1 VAVAYNPLL
10 VAERFGKRLPQTDG
24 DVFDRMVIVNLQVA
38 LAAQFQIEQPVPRKQ
53 IEQMVPERHARADGD
68 LARPVQV

>member
-1 VAVAYNPLL
+1 
-10 VAERFGKRLPQTDG
+10 
-24 DVFDRMVIVNLQVA
+24 
-38 LAAQFQIEQPVPRKQ
+38 VPRKQ